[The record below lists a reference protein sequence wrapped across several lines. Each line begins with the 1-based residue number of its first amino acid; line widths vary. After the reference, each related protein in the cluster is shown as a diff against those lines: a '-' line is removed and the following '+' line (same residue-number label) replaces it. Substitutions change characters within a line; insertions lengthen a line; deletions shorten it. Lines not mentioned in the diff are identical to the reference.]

1 MANLPPYYER
11 QRFAARRRTSQL
23 QGAQNPEQG
32 QEMLPVAPIS
42 EIATTRPAP
51 TATVAE
57 ADGEAATPEV
67 LAGRREWARQRATA
81 MLGARRAPLDPD
93 AEEERTLPAWR
104 RGVMRVFPHA
114 AGR

>member
-11 QRFAARRRTSQL
+11 QRFAARRRASQL
-23 QGAQNPEQG
+23 QAQHGGEQG
-32 QEMLPVAPIS
+32 QEMVPVAPVTENAS
-42 EIATTRPAP
+42 AP
-51 TATVAE
+51 TVAE
-57 ADGEAATPEV
+57 AEAAATPEV